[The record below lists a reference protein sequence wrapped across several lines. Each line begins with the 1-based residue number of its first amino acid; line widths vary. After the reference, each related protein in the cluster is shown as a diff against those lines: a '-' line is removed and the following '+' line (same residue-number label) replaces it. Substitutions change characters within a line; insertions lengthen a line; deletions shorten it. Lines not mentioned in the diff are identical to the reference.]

1 MKISEQSTS
10 NFDHPTFI
18 QFATSLPKPIDL
30 SQFSKIDSDT
40 ISWTQQPRYDCPHM
54 YIDIRL
60 IDEDKDTAFTK
71 FHFLLTLCNTD
82 RTFLKE
88 LDGQTPQEC
97 LDKLNA
103 KIDKYVTLE
112 KTKNDIWESY
122 GF

>member
-10 NFDHPTFI
+10 NFDCPTFI
-18 QFATSLPKPIDL
+18 QFAISLSEPIDL

-40 ISWTQQPRYDCPHM
+40 ISWVNQPRYDCSHM
-54 YIDIRL
+54 YIYIRL
-60 IDEDKDTAFTK
+60 VDEDKDAAFTK
-71 FHFLLTLCNTD
+71 FHFHLTLCNTD

-103 KIDKYVTLE
+103 KIDKYVTLD
-112 KTKNDIWESY
+112 KTKNNIWESY